1 MDQLDCYR
9 MRTNFR
15 LPLSSASRMLIEVL
29 KDEGQDQLGA
39 QIGAKSVIGMPNA
52 CMHAQ
57 V

>member
-9 MRTNFR
+9 MRTNSR

-39 QIGAKSVIGMPNA
+39 QAAAKSARGFLTA
-52 CMHAQ
+52 CMRAQ

>member
-1 MDQLDCYR
+1 MEQLDCYR
-9 MRTNFR
+9 MRTNSR

-39 QIGAKSVIGMPNA
+39 RTGAKFAIGMLNA
-52 CMHAQ
+52 CMDAQ

>member
-9 MRTNFR
+9 MRTNST

-39 QIGAKSVIGMPNA
+39 QTAAKSAIGMLNA
-52 CMHAQ
+52 CMRAQ

>member
-9 MRTNFR
+9 MRTNVR

-39 QIGAKSVIGMPNA
+39 QTAAKSAIGMLNA
-52 CMHAQ
+52 CMYAQ

>member
-39 QIGAKSVIGMPNA
+39 QTAAKSAIGMLNA
-52 CMHAQ
+52 CMYAQ

>member
-9 MRTNFR
+9 MRTNSR

-29 KDEGQDQLGA
+29 KDEGQDQLGTQTA
-39 QIGAKSVIGMPNA
+39 VKSAIGILTA
-52 CMHAQ
+52 CMRAQ